1 MVVKLWMALFFII
14 LYFYK
19 FSTMDICKLHNE
31 EKKASENIKPISGS
45 DKTLLWCAFL
55 WLFPSHLPTL
65 SSSGAAVLVPLTV
78 APDWAKD
85 YFCAYRPV
93 QGKIW
98 CSLTG
103 THSALWTQGR
113 SCSFVVLCA
122 QHRIDFLSHVML
134 SGGAKKEQKSK
145 PKSFPSTV

>member
-1 MVVKLWMALFFII
+1 MR
-14 LYFYK
+14 FYLAV
-19 FSTMDICKLHNE
+19 STSPPN
-31 EKKASENIKPISGS
+31 SV
-45 DKTLLWCAFL
+45 
-55 WLFPSHLPTL
+55 

-113 SCSFVVLCA
+113 SCSFVVLFA
-122 QHRIDFLSHVML
+122 QHRIDFLSHVTL

-145 PKSFPSTV
+145 TKKLPKHCIMPFLCPKVSRGR